1 MLTASEPRS
10 EPVLQSRS
18 EPASRSR
25 SEPARVEASERAI
38 PMASPPTQGKEKA
51 LASQHAAADRIG
63 KAGLA
68 RKEEP
73 LLLE

>member
-1 MLTASEPRS
+1 
-10 EPVLQSRS
+10 
-18 EPASRSR
+18 
-25 SEPARVEASERAI
+25 VEASERAI

>member
-1 MLTASEPRS
+1 VLTASEPRS

-38 PMASPPTQGKEKA
+38 PMASQLTPAKERTA
-51 LASQHAAADRIG
+51 ASQHAVADRIG
-63 KAGLA
+63 KA
-68 RKEEP
+68 E
-73 LLLE
+73 